1 MTLGPLDKSR
11 HYPATPSAPLKLRPK
26 SEPYWNAFHEALN
39 EAHETGENLPFCDE
53 KYDLYADHDE
63 DISDEMA
70 KVLCG
75 DTGDPA
81 AKCPLFDLC
90 KAYAEVERPNSSIY
104 GGLNY
109 RRRDWN
115 HD

>member
-39 EAHETGENLPFCDE
+39 EAHETGENLPNCDE
-53 KYDLYADHDE
+53 KYDLYADQAE
-63 DISDEMA
+63 NVSDSMA
-70 KVLCG
+70 RALCF
-75 DTGDPA
+75 D
-81 AKCPLFDLC
+81 CPLLDLC
-90 KAYAEVERPNSSIY
+90 AAYAEVERPNAGIY
-104 GGLNY
+104 GGKSY
-109 RRRDWN
+109 HRKDWV